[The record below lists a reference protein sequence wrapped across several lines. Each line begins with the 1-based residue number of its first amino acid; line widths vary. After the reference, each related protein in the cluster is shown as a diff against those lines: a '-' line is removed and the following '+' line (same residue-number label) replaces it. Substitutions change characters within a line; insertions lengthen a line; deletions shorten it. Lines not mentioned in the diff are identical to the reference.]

1 MRVKPEPIKMT
12 EVEKK
17 EWSELYNYV
26 KKEILFYDDNQNIP
40 QNICRKLKGIRTGKF
55 IENRLIENQAE
66 YPYKI
71 ILYTSPPPPPPPRYA
86 DQEYWLHYLKKHFN
100 AEMQKVNYICAIVKN
115 NINDVY
121 EMVKRKER
129 NDEKVEN
136 MDTEILTHKAAH
148 YQTKTKELKN
158 DKLKNLW

>member
-66 YPYKI
+66 YPYR
-71 ILYTSPPPPPPPRYA
+71 ILAALSGKTFES
-86 DQEYWLHYLKKHFN
+86 
-100 AEMQKVNYICAIVKN
+100 EMQKVNYICAIVKN

>member
-71 ILYTSPPPPPPPRYA
+71 ILYTFQICRPRILA
-86 DQEYWLHYLKKHFN
+86 ALSGKTFES
-100 AEMQKVNYICAIVKN
+100 EMQKVYYICAIVKN

>member
-71 ILYTSPPPPPPPRYA
+71 ILYTFQICRPRILA
-86 DQEYWLHYLKKHFN
+86 ALSGKTFES
-100 AEMQKVNYICAIVKN
+100 EMQQVNYICAIVKN

-158 DKLKNLW
+158 DKLKNLASLCN

>member
-17 EWSELYNYV
+17 EWSELYSYV

-71 ILYTSPPPPPPPRYA
+71 ILYTFQICRPRILA
-86 DQEYWLHYLKKHFN
+86 ALSGKTFES
-100 AEMQKVNYICAIVKN
+100 EMQKVNYICPIVKN

>member
-1 MRVKPEPIKMT
+1 MRVKPESVKMRD
-12 EVEKK
+12 VEKQ
-17 EWSELYNYV
+17 EWDELYRYV
-26 KKEILFYDDNQNIP
+26 KKEILFYDDNQSLSSF
-40 QNICRKLKGIRTGKF
+40 ICTKLKGIRTGKF
-55 IENRLIENQAE
+55 IENKKIKSQAE

-71 ILYTSPPPPPPPRYA
+71 ILYTFQICRPKILAALSGKTF
-86 DQEYWLHYLKKHFN
+86 ES
-100 AEMQKVNYICAIVKN
+100 ETQKINYICAIVRN

-129 NDEKVEN
+129 NEEKVKT
-136 MDTEILTHKAAH
+136 MDTNILTHKAAH

>member
-1 MRVKPEPIKMT
+1 MQKI
-12 EVEKK
+12 
-17 EWSELYNYV
+17 
-26 KKEILFYDDNQNIP
+26 
-40 QNICRKLKGIRTGKF
+40 KGIRTGKF

-71 ILYTSPPPPPPPRYA
+71 ILYTFQICRPRILA
-86 DQEYWLHYLKKHFN
+86 ALSGKTFES
-100 AEMQKVNYICAIVKN
+100 EMQKVNYICAIVKN